1 MKSGIHK
8 GDCLDGYILQKTP
21 VYSRSFYMFIL
32 TWLVLCFITALFA
45 SKKGR
50 SAIGFFFLA
59 FFLSPLVGLIAVA
72 VASPNTKAVEG
83 KQISSGNTKKCPYC
97 AELIK
102 SEAKICRYCQKDQ
115 PVEDIEEI
123 VFAAGHKAKRIGKY
137 TKYS

>member
-1 MKSGIHK
+1 
-8 GDCLDGYILQKTP
+8 
-21 VYSRSFYMFIL
+21 MFIL
-32 TWLVLCFITALFA
+32 TWLALCVITGVIA

-50 SAIGFFFLA
+50 SAIGFFCLS

-102 SEAKICRYCQKDQ
+102 REAKICRYCQKDL
-115 PVEDIEEI
+115 PFEDIEEEVI
-123 VFAAGHKAKRIGKY
+123 FAANHKAKRIGKY